1 MTIRRALPQD
11 VSAMHALIQEL
22 ATFEKAPNEFVVSV
36 EQLYDDGFG
45 GQPSYIAW
53 VAEHEG
59 EVIGMSLCY
68 EKYSTWKGKSL
79 FLEDLIVTES
89 KRGLG
94 AGKQL
99 FDVSLEF
106 AKRYKY
112 GRFEWQVLDW
122 NQPAIEFYKKNGA
135 ELDGE
140 WINCRITKPE

>member
-11 VSAMHALIQEL
+11 VPAMHDLIQEL
-22 ATFEKAPNEFVVSV
+22 ATYERAPNEFVLSV
-36 EQLYDDGFG
+36 EQLHDDGFS

-53 VAEHEG
+53 VAVHEG

-68 EKYSTWKGKSL
+68 EKYSTWKGRSL
-79 FLEDLIVTES
+79 YLEDLIVTES

-94 AGKQL
+94 AGKLL
-99 FDVSLEF
+99 FDESLEF

-122 NQPAIEFYKKNGA
+122 NQSAIDFYKRNGA
-135 ELDGE
+135 ELHGD
-140 WINCRITKPE
+140 WINCRITKLE